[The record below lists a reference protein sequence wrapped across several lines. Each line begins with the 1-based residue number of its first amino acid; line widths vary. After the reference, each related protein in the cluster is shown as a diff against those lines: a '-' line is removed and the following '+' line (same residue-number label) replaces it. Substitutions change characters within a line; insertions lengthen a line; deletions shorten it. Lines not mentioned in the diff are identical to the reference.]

1 MKKLSLAAAKAHFS
15 ELVSDAEHRRKRTL
29 ILRHGKAAAAIV
41 PVEVAAPKPPPVA
54 GPMPEAAA
62 RRSVEAFIAEF
73 SAAEPDVS
81 AVEDLRA
88 GRR

>member
-1 MKKLSLAAAKAHFS
+1 MS
-15 ELVSDAEHRRKRTL
+15 ELVNDAEHRSKRTL

-41 PVEVAAPKPPPVA
+41 PVDVATPKPPRAVPA
-54 GPMPEAAA
+54 MSEAAA
-62 RRSVEAFIAEF
+62 RRSVDAFVAEF
-73 SAAEPDVS
+73 SAIDPDAS